1 MDKIRISL
9 IIVAVLAVALM
20 VGVTVTT
27 DGLTGGTIIKNVNCY
42 DSVDCNDNQENT
54 LDFCQNP
61 GTENSLC
68 VNKPI
73 K

>member
-1 MDKIRISL
+1 MDKIKISL
-9 IIVAVLAVALM
+9 IIVAVLAVTLI
-20 VGVTVTT
+20 VGVTIST

-42 DSVDCNDNQENT
+42 DSVDCNDHQEKT

-61 GTENSLC
+61 GEENSLC

-73 K
+73 E

>member
-1 MDKIRISL
+1 MDKIKISL
-9 IIVAVLAVALM
+9 IITAVLAIALM
-20 VGVTVTT
+20 VGVTIST

-42 DSVDCNDNQENT
+42 DNIDCNDQQADT
-54 LDFCQNP
+54 RDFCQNS

>member
-1 MDKIRISL
+1 MDKIKISL
-9 IIVAVLAVALM
+9 LIVAVLTVALM
-20 VGVTVTT
+20 VGVTIST

-42 DSVDCNDNQENT
+42 DGADCNDNLENT

-61 GTENSLC
+61 GTEKSLC

-73 K
+73 E

>member
-1 MDKIRISL
+1 MDKIKISL
-9 IIVAVLAVALM
+9 IVVAVLVFTLM
-20 VGVTVTT
+20 VGVTIST
-27 DGLTGGTIIKNVNCY
+27 DGLNGGTIIKNVNCY
-42 DSVDCNDNQENT
+42 DSVDCNDHQENT

-73 K
+73 E